1 MNQFF
6 WPDAAATSQ
15 LLTDVGRRLAGEGHE
30 VHVICGATGYTDT
43 NKDEAP
49 VATIHR
55 VAGRRFSR
63 GTLGRLL
70 SYGSFYVLAGWSAL
84 RVPAPDIVL
93 TLTTPPL
100 LSLLGNLVKLL
111 RGARHVIW
119 EMDMYPDVAVDLGYF
134 PAGGLLDRVVGLLAD
149 TSRRYA
155 DTIIALGPCMRDR
168 LLRRGL
174 PADKIVIAD
183 NWADSQAIH
192 MVAKHGALDRFVVLY
207 SGNLGL
213 AHDLDTMTAAM
224 AALRNDPRFLFL
236 FVGGGSRRQQ
246 LRDLVERE
254 QLSAVQ
260 LRPYVERSDL
270 GYELAQGDIGLV
282 LQNDSCCGSVVPSKM
297 YGLLAAGRPVLFVG
311 PEKATPARII
321 RKFGCGWHVPC
332 GDVAGLVELLQRLAS
347 SPQEVAAAARRARE
361 TLVSQYDLPLGTAR
375 ISGILTHSTQKPAE
389 VLATV

>member
-15 LLTDVGRRLAGEGHE
+15 LLTDVARRLAGDGHE

-63 GTLGRLL
+63 STLGRLL
-70 SYGSFYVLAGWSAL
+70 SYGSFYVLAGWRAL
-84 RVPAPDIVL
+84 RVPAPDVVL

-100 LSLLGNLVKLL
+100 LSLLGNLVKRV
-111 RGARHVIW
+111 RGTRHVIW

-134 PAGGLLDRVVGLLAD
+134 RAGGLLDRAVGMLAD
-149 TSRRYA
+149 ASRQYA
-155 DTIIALGPCMRDR
+155 DTIIALGACMRDR
-168 LLRRGL
+168 LLQRGI
-174 PADKIVIAD
+174 PTEKIEIAD
-183 NWADSQAIH
+183 NWADSQAIQ

-213 AHDLDTMTAAM
+213 AHDLDTITAAM
-224 AALRNDPRFLFL
+224 SALSSDPRFLFL
-236 FVGGGSRRQQ
+236 FVGGGGRRQQ
-246 LRDLVERE
+246 LREFVERE

-282 LQNDSCCGSVVPSKM
+282 LQSDRCCGSVVPSKV

-321 RKFGCGWHVPC
+321 QQFGCGWHVPC
-332 GDVAGLVELLQRLAS
+332 GDVTGLVGLLQRLAS
-347 SPQEVAAAARRARE
+347 SPQEVSAAARRARE
-361 TLVSQYDLPLGTAR
+361 TLLSHYDLPLGTVR
-375 ISGILTHSTQKPAE
+375 ITGILTQSMQVPAE